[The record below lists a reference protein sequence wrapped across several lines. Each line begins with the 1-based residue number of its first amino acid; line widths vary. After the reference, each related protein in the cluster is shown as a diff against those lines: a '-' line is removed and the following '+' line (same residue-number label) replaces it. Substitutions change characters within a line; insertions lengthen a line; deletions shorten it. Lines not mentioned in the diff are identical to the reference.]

1 MKSRDIYIISIYLD
15 LKYLNFSTFHF
26 MTTERNLNRVL
37 TSVRNV
43 AGCMSDGEVV
53 LSPPPPHD
61 RSWLASTCHR
71 TTTQYTLKCC

>member
-1 MKSRDIYIISIYLD
+1 MAGYLYNFD
-15 LKYLNFSTFHF
+15 LPRSHVRRFV
-26 MTTERNLNRVL
+26 TTERNLNRVL

-61 RSWLASTCHR
+61 RSWLPSTCHR
-71 TTTQYTLKCC
+71 TTTQYTLEWC